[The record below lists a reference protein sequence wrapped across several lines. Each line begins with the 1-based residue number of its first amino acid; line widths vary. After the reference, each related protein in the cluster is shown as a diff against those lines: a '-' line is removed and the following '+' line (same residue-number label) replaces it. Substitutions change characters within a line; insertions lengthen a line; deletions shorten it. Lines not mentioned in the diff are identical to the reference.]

1 MDEGPNRQ
9 VTSGRC
15 GGGKPPVSYW
25 EIGSSA
31 NQSRSEGKR
40 TLVPSRRTDLPRW
53 HPCPP
58 LRRGRVH
65 GPVGQAARGASVLD
79 ASRNDSPPIYRLT
92 RLICTLTLIFT
103 PRGQPLVVSDQAPSS
118 FWLAGL
124 FHFPFHG
131 HSRGRSTEIEI
142 DQGSGA
148 CDASN
153 SSMRVRAALRSSSLL
168 RVASRSGA
176 LPNMCSSALSANL
189 LPGSCSRPRST

>member
-1 MDEGPNRQ
+1 MRASGLSCQADAPTCRVGTHAHLYAAAEFMDLLVR
-9 VTSGRC
+9 
-15 GGGKPPVSYW
+15 PPGV
-25 EIGSSA
+25 
-31 NQSRSEGKR
+31 
-40 TLVPSRRTDLPRW
+40 RRFWMPR
-53 HPCPP
+53 
-58 LRRGRVH
+58 GMT
-65 GPVGQAARGASVLD
+65 A
-79 ASRNDSPPIYRLT
+79 PPIYRLT

>member
-1 MDEGPNRQ
+1 M
-9 VTSGRC
+9 
-15 GGGKPPVSYW
+15 GGG
-25 EIGSSA
+25 E
-31 NQSRSEGKR
+31 Q

-58 LRRGRVH
+58 LRRGRFMGLLVRR
-65 GPVGQAARGASVLD
+65 ARGTSVLD
-79 ASRNDSPPIYRLT
+79 AAWNDGSPIYRLT
-92 RLICTLTLIFT
+92 RLIRTLTVTFT
-103 PRGQPLVVSDQAPSS
+103 PRGQTLDVSDQAPSS
-118 FWLAGL
+118 SWLAGL
-124 FHFPFHG
+124 FHFPFHD